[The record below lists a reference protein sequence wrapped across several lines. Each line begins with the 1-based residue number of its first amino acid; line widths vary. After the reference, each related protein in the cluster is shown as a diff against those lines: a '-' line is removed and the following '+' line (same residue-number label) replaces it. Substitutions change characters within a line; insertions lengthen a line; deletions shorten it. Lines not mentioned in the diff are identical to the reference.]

1 MKDLF
6 EICGECRHLSDAEVV
21 YQLTNNKETS
31 NQVNAMLANG
41 SNVSI
46 EDICNLLTP
55 ARREMALAVIE
66 LYKRIKER
74 KNNYKRITSS
84 ADVYEVMLPYMADL
98 KVEECWVIF
107 LNQASRIIRKQRI
120 SVGGL
125 ASTQVDVRVILHE
138 ALSCSATSMILCHNH
153 PSGNF
158 QPSKDDDRLTH
169 ALLEAGRIMN
179 IRLLDQQMFEGTFF
193 NLLKAQENIRNSI
206 HAYFF
211 WINIDNYS
219 RIEEKKEEKHGVN
232 FFAYAKSEL
241 TRLNYLIS
249 HYDSQYCTLDS
260 LQEELNHFN
269 ISHEFDEDTYF
280 YDMQELEELKLKTKL
295 QYLSICY
302 RIDYDYFNQKRRKED
317 TTKKVTYI
325 YWLLYSRYEFCLS
338 HYCRHF
344 YNLVKFLDD
353 YNNKLLSGIGE
364 NEQEKK
370 LEIVHKISNYLS
382 FIQSCTSSSEL
393 VILYYNMLLFPKA
406 RALYAKY
413 NVFENLNKESL
424 LHESHATFFP
434 DIRLKSEDDLKSRF
448 LTEDEMINE

>member
-1 MKDLF
+1 MQGLINWIKRNLILSIAYVCVGIGLF
-6 EICGECRHLSDAEVV
+6 VLGKFLYHID
-21 YQLTNNKETS
+21 ETY
-31 NQVNAMLANG
+31 NIGGN
-41 SNVSI
+41 
-46 EDICNLLTP
+46 LTP
-55 ARREMALAVIE
+55 EEMAQSGQVGDFIGGVIGSIWALAGVFLYFSALKLQQQE
-66 LYKRIKER
+66 LKSQREEM
-74 KNNYKRITSS
+74 TSS
-84 ADVYEVMLPYMADL
+84 
-98 KVEECWVIF
+98 
-107 LNQASRIIRKQRI
+107 Q
-120 SVGGL
+120 
-125 ASTQVDVRVILHE
+125 
-138 ALSCSATSMILCHNH
+138 
-153 PSGNF
+153 
-158 QPSKDDDRLTH
+158 
-169 ALLEAGRIMN
+169 
-179 IRLLDQQMFEGTFF
+179 RLLDQQMFEGTFF